1 MNDDTTR
8 KEEQRTFGGNI
19 GLGKR
24 GKKMPKTLTMDEV
37 KARPVEELLQEVDD
51 TQEAV
56 RIVLAEG
63 HEIDIKP
70 APKLKPLITFEGY
83 VPDGWKDAIYEP
95 KR

>member
-8 KEEQRTFGGNI
+8 QEEQPPFGGKI

-24 GKKMPKTLTMDEV
+24 GKKMPKTLTMDEL
-37 KARPVEELLQEVDD
+37 KARSVEELLQEVDD
-51 TQEAV
+51 TQEPV

-70 APKLKPLITFEGY
+70 APKLKPMIRLEGY
-83 VPDGWKDAIYEP
+83 IPEGWKDAIYSQE
-95 KR
+95 